1 VKFVQEV
8 NMHATGEMFILALV
22 AIVFLGAISL
32 VSLILN
38 RRHGGS
44 QSTPAIPLSSIPL
57 PTSQP
62 PAASIAAN
70 PVVPPPNSPAQ
81 ETISSPKPVLVEQ
94 TGNKSDLKKSAVP
107 QARFSISKREF
118 LATGILFFL
127 FSVSLFTYM
136 GGPFVWPLW
145 AGVTWHGPVWLSTL
159 KSVVSIIVLVIT
171 AVIALSCLVGAFSSK
186 LINRVLN
193 KLTERPKLWTWGE
206 FGYTTLFFL
215 AFMLNFFLSWVQKL
229 VGVAKNPIIF
239 YIILAVGCIFLA
251 AIIVSQERKRGNRVS

>member
-1 VKFVQEV
+1 
-8 NMHATGEMFILALV
+8 MHPTEEMFILALV
-22 AIVFLGAISL
+22 AMVFLGVISL

-38 RRHGGS
+38 RKHGGS
-44 QSTPAIPLSSIPL
+44 QCTPTIPLSPIPL

-62 PAASIAAN
+62 PTASIAAD
-70 PVVPPPNSPAQ
+70 PIVPPPNSPTR
-81 ETISSPKPVLVEQ
+81 ETISSPKPALVEQ
-94 TGNKSDLKKSAVP
+94 TGDKSDLERSAEP
-107 QARFSISKREF
+107 QARFFISKREF

-145 AGVTWHGPVWLSTL
+145 EGVTWHGPVWLSTF

-171 AVIALSCLVGAFSSK
+171 SVIALSCLVGAFSSER
-186 LINRVLN
+186 INSVLN
-193 KLTERPKLWTWGE
+193 KLTERPKLLTWWE

-229 VGVAKNPIIF
+229 VGVAKKPITF
-239 YIILAVGCIFLA
+239 YIIFAVGCIFLA
-251 AIIVSQERKRGNRVS
+251 AIIVSQERKSGNRVS